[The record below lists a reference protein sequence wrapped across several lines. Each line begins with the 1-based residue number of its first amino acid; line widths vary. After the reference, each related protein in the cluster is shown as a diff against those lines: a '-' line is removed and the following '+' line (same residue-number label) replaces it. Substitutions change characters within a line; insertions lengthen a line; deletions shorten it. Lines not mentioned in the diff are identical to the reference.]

1 MERLRGTCIA
11 VGGSGVL
18 LRGPSGSGKSDL
30 ALRLIDAGGR
40 LVADDYTDVSEAGGR
55 LVATAPPKMHGLLE
69 VRGIGIVRLQAIPSA
84 TLIACIDL
92 VPSDKIERMPDP
104 EDVRILGI
112 SLPRFAVCAAEPSAV
127 AKVALV
133 VRIASGTI
141 MRIGMIESRAAPPC
155 NEAPPAAPQMGGQS
169 V

>member
-40 LVADDYTDVSEAGGR
+40 LVADDYTDVSEVGRR
-55 LVATAPPKMHGLLE
+55 LVATAPPKVHGLLE
-69 VRGIGIVRLQAIPSA
+69 VRGIGIVRLEAKPSA
-84 TLIACIDL
+84 RLIACVDL
-92 VPSDKIERMPDP
+92 VRIEQVERMPLP
-104 EDVRILGI
+104 EDVQILGI
-112 SLPRFAVCAAEPSAV
+112 SLPRYVVWAAEPSAV

-133 VRIASGTI
+133 VRLACGTI
-141 MRIGMIESRAAPPC
+141 MRIA
-155 NEAPPAAPQMGGQS
+155 
-169 V
+169 

>member
-11 VGGSGVL
+11 VEGSGVL

-40 LVADDYTDVSEAGGR
+40 LVADDYTDVSEVGGW
-55 LVATAPPKMHGLLE
+55 LVATAPPKVHGLLE
-69 VRGIGIVRLQAIPSA
+69 VRGIGIIRLQAKPSA
-84 TLIACIDL
+84 RLIACVDL
-92 VPSDKIERMPDP
+92 VPIDKIERMPVP
-104 EDVRILGI
+104 EDVRILGV
-112 SLPRFAVCAAEPSAV
+112 SLPRFVVCAAEPSSV

-141 MRIGMIESRAAPPC
+141 MRIA
-155 NEAPPAAPQMGGQS
+155 
-169 V
+169 

>member
-11 VGGSGVL
+11 VEGSGVL

-40 LVADDYTDVSEAGGR
+40 LVADDYTDVSEVGGR
-55 LVATAPPKMHGLLE
+55 LVATAPPKVHGLLE
-69 VRGIGIVRLQAIPSA
+69 VRGIGIIRLQAKPSA
-84 TLIACIDL
+84 RLIACVDL
-92 VPSDKIERMPDP
+92 VPIDKIERMPVP
-104 EDVRILGI
+104 EDVRILGV
-112 SLPRFAVCAAEPSAV
+112 SLPRFVVCAAEPSSV

-141 MRIGMIESRAAPPC
+141 MRIA
-155 NEAPPAAPQMGGQS
+155 
-169 V
+169 

>member
-11 VGGSGVL
+11 VEGSGVL

-40 LVADDYTDVSEAGGR
+40 LVADDYTDVSEVGGR
-55 LVATAPPKMHGLLE
+55 LVATAPPKVHGLLE
-69 VRGIGIVRLQAIPSA
+69 VRGIGIIRLQAKPSA
-84 TLIACIDL
+84 RLIACVDL
-92 VPSDKIERMPDP
+92 VPIDKIERMPVP
-104 EDVRILGI
+104 EDVQILGV
-112 SLPRFAVCAAEPSAV
+112 SVPRFVVCAAEPSSV

-141 MRIGMIESRAAPPC
+141 MRIA
-155 NEAPPAAPQMGGQS
+155 
-169 V
+169 

>member
-11 VGGSGVL
+11 VEGSGVL

-40 LVADDYTDVSEAGGR
+40 LVADDYTDVSEVAGR
-55 LVATAPPKMHGLLE
+55 LVATAPPKVHGLLE
-69 VRGIGIVRLQAIPSA
+69 VRGIGIIRLQAKPSA
-84 TLIACIDL
+84 RLIACVDL
-92 VPSDKIERMPDP
+92 VPIDKIERMPVP
-104 EDVRILGI
+104 EDVRILGV
-112 SLPRFAVCAAEPSAV
+112 SLPRFVVCAAEPSSV

-141 MRIGMIESRAAPPC
+141 MRIA
-155 NEAPPAAPQMGGQS
+155 
-169 V
+169 